1 MNRTP
6 TKLPPI
12 HPGEILN
19 EEFLGPLKI
28 TGSRL
33 AKSIGVDA
41 RRVRAIILGERS
53 ITAEM
58 ALLFSRFFGNSAE
71 FWMGIQSQ
79 YDLEREQDR
88 LAERLDRIPGYG
100 EASAM
105 TDSTDAPHV
114 SGRTP

>member
-12 HPGEILN
+12 YPGEIPN

-28 TGSRL
+28 TRSRL

-41 RRVRAIILGERS
+41 RRVRAIIHGERP

-71 FWMGIQSQ
+71 FWIGIQGQ
-79 YDLEREQDR
+79 YDLDREQDR
-88 LAERLDRIPGYG
+88 LAERLDRIPGCY

-105 TDSTDAPHV
+105 TDSPDAPPV
-114 SGRTP
+114 SDRTP